1 MTKRSPPVAVANR
14 QGRRVDA
21 RGLARLCGRVLREE
35 GVAAGSGGLSV
46 ACVDDRTIRDLNRRF
61 HGEDRATD
69 VLAFPLGDG
78 PDGPHGPR
86 GGGVGG
92 PALLGEVVLSVE
104 TAYREARRRS
114 LPRGREVALY
124 AVHGTLHLLGYDDH
138 RPADRRR
145 MRARER
151 EILGDARRRP

>member
-1 MTKRSPPVAVANR
+1 MRDLRTVAVSNR
-14 QGRRVDA
+14 QGRRVDPRA
-21 RGLARLCGRVLREE
+21 IARLCAGVLREE
-35 GVAAGSGGLSV
+35 GVREGLSV

-69 VLAFPLGDG
+69 VLAFPLQDG
-78 PDGPHGPR
+78 
-86 GGGVGG
+86 VG

-114 LPRGREVALY
+114 LPPSREVALY

-151 EILGDARRRP
+151 EILRGRR